1 MKFDFSSSVLFIFRS
16 DVFKAMF
23 VSEYAIENTMNTVE
37 VNDFEPGTLRDFL
50 DFLYSDKLE
59 DPASF
64 SVDLLLLADKYNVEG
79 LRKSCEKALIK
90 SIDNSNAL
98 RFLSTVSRIQAPL
111 LVERTANYIF
121 KNLDNLEGT
130 SDWGKLVKSNP
141 EALALI
147 FKHRKA

>member
-1 MKFDFSSSVLFIFRS
+1 LKFDFSSSVLFIFRS